1 MRARW
6 LKLLNWFNT
15 LGLDENTVLMVFA
28 VGVGAASAVGVVAFY
43 KAIDLAFTLF
53 FRIPGEQV
61 SRSVFAAY
69 RPVVT
74 GLGLMAAYIVMRRL
88 GRGADGMN
96 VPDVQVAVARR
107 GGFLSLRPALART
120 AASVVTLGS
129 GGSAGSEGPVAVL
142 GSTVGSWIAR
152 VFGFDSNQVKV
163 MVGAGAAASIS
174 AAFNAPLAGA
184 FFALEEILGTFS
196 PAAFAPIVISSVVGA
211 LVSRAVFGNHPAFPI
226 PEEYGFALSTEILVL
241 YPLLG
246 IVCGLVAVFFIR
258 TYFRVQDVAARFDGS
273 PLLLAAAGGAI
284 VGLLVF
290 LSSGVLVGYG
300 HLAVR
305 IEVFGRLAWY
315 ALALLVVGKVL
326 ATSITLHFG
335 GSGGVFTPAL
345 YVGAATGGAFGSAAR
360 DIFPRLDIAPE
371 AYAIVGMGA
380 LVATATG
387 APITGILIVFE
398 MTNDYAIVPALM
410 MVVAISMVLTHKL
423 EADSLYSGYLRR
435 RGERLPHNARP
446 DVMSDLRIGN
456 VLEST
461 VAIRSDASL
470 DEVLDRA
477 ALSNDAD
484 LPVVAVDR
492 QVVGMIILGNLAGA
506 GRGYADGGKLIIAAD
521 LAEPTDVVV
530 PRDPILSA
538 IQKMGRRGVGTL
550 PVVDPESGA
559 LLGIVTRKRIL
570 AAYEQIVT

>member
-1 MRARW
+1 MRTRW
-6 LKLLNWFNT
+6 RQLITWFN
-15 LGLDENTVLMVFA
+15 GLDLHENTVLMVFA
-28 VGVGAASAVGVVAFY
+28 VAVGAASAVGVVLFY

-53 FRIPGEQV
+53 FRIPGEHV
-61 SRSVFAAY
+61 SRAVFFAY
-69 RPVVT
+69 RPVIT
-74 GLGLMAAYIVMRRL
+74 GLGLMTAYLLMRRL

-107 GGFLSLRPALART
+107 GGFLPIRAALART
-120 AASVVTLGS
+120 AASVATLGS

-142 GSTVGSWIAR
+142 GSTVGSWIGR

-196 PAAFAPIVISSVVGA
+196 PTAFAPIVISSVIGA

-258 TYFRVQDVAARFDGS
+258 TYFRVQEIASRINGN
-273 PLLLAAAGGAI
+273 PLLLAAGGGAI

-290 LSSGVLVGYG
+290 MSNGVLVGYG

-335 GSGGVFTPAL
+335 GSGGVFTPSL
-345 YVGAATGGAFGSAAR
+345 YIGAATGGAFGSAVR
-360 DIFPRLDIAPE
+360 QVFPQLHVAPE

-410 MVVAISMVLTHKL
+410 MVVAIAMVLTRKL
-423 EADSLYSGYLRR
+423 QPDTLYSGYLRR
-435 RGERLPHNARP
+435 RGEHLPDSARP
-446 DVMSDLRIGN
+446 DVMSDLRVSN
-456 VLEST
+456 VLEPT
-461 VAIRSDASL
+461 TAIRGDASL

-477 ALSNDAD
+477 ALSDGAD
-484 LPVVAVDR
+484 LPVIDANQQVA
-492 QVVGMIILGNLAGA
+492 GMIILAGLAGA
-506 GRGYADGGKLIIAAD
+506 GRGHSASDPLIIAAD
-521 LAEPTDVVV
+521 LAEPTEVLV
-530 PRDPILSA
+530 PRDPVLSA

-559 LLGIVTRKRIL
+559 LLGVVTRKRIL
-570 AAYEQIVT
+570 AAYEKIVS

>member
-6 LKLLNWFNT
+6 QQWISWFNG
-15 LGLDENTVLMVFA
+15 LGLHENTVLMVFA
-28 VGVGAASAVGVVAFY
+28 VAVGAASALGVVLFY
-43 KAIDLAFTLF
+43 KAIDLAFALF
-53 FRIPGEQV
+53 FRIPGEHV
-61 SRSVFAAY
+61 SRAAFAAY
-69 RPVVT
+69 RPIIT
-74 GLGLMAAYIVMRRL
+74 GLGLMTAYLLMRRL

-107 GGFLSLRPALART
+107 GGFLPVRPAFART
-120 AASVVTLGS
+120 AASVATLGS

-142 GSTVGSWIAR
+142 GSTIGSWIGR

-174 AAFNAPLAGA
+174 ATFNAPLAGA

-196 PAAFAPIVISSVVGA
+196 PTAFAPIVISSVIGA

-226 PEEYGFALSTEILVL
+226 PQEYGFALSTEILVL

-258 TYFRVQDVAARFDGS
+258 TYFRVQEIAGRIAAH
-273 PLLLAAAGGAI
+273 PLLLAAGGGAI

-290 LSSGVLVGYG
+290 LSNGVLVGYG

-315 ALALLVVGKVL
+315 ALALLVVGKIL
-326 ATSITLHFG
+326 ATSLTLHIG
-335 GSGGVFTPAL
+335 GSGGVFTPSL
-345 YVGAATGGAFGSAAR
+345 YVGAATGGAFGSAVR
-360 DIFPRLDIAPE
+360 QIFPQLYVVPE

-410 MVVAISMVLTHKL
+410 MVVAIAMVLTRKL
-423 EADSLYSGYLRR
+423 EPDTLYSGYLRR
-435 RGERLPHNARP
+435 RGEHLPETAQP
-446 DVMSDLRIGN
+446 DVMADLRVSN
-456 VLEST
+456 VLEPMT
-461 VAIRSDASL
+461 GIRSDASL

-477 ALSNDAD
+477 ALSDGAD
-484 LPVVAVDR
+484 LPVLDHDQQVA
-492 QVVGMIILGNLAGA
+492 GMIILASLAGL
-506 GRGYADGGKLIIAAD
+506 GRGHSSSDLLIVAAD
-521 LAEPTDVVV
+521 LAEPTEVMV

-559 LLGIVTRKRIL
+559 LLGVVTRQRIL
-570 AAYEQIVT
+570 GAYERIVS

>member
-6 LKLLNWFNT
+6 LKLINWFNA
-15 LGLDENTVLMVFA
+15 LGLHENTVLMVFA
-28 VGVGAASAVGVVAFY
+28 VAVGTASAMGVVVFY

-53 FRIPGEQV
+53 FRIPGERV
-61 SRSVFAAY
+61 SRTVFAAY
-69 RPVVT
+69 RPIIT
-74 GLGLMAAYIVMRRL
+74 ALGLMAAYLIMRRL
-88 GRGADGMN
+88 SRRADGMN
-96 VPDVQVAVARR
+96 VPDVQIAVARR
-107 GGFLSLRPALART
+107 GGFLPLRAALART
-120 AASVVTLGS
+120 AASAVTLGS
-129 GGSAGSEGPVAVL
+129 GGSAGSEGPVAVM
-142 GSTVGSWIAR
+142 GSTIGSWIAR
-152 VFGFDSNQVKV
+152 VFAFDSNQVKV
-163 MVGAGAAASIS
+163 LVGAGAAAGIS

-184 FFALEEILGTFS
+184 FFALEEILGTFG
-196 PAAFAPIVISSVVGA
+196 PTAFAPIVISSVVGA
-211 LVSRAVFGNHPAFPI
+211 LLSRAVFGNHPAFPI

-258 TYFRVQDVAARFDGS
+258 TYFRVQEIADRVPGH
-273 PLLLAAAGGAI
+273 PLLLAAGGGAV

-305 IEVFGRLAWY
+305 IEVFGRMAWY

-335 GSGGVFTPAL
+335 GSGGVFTPSL
-345 YVGAATGGAFGSAAR
+345 YIGAATGGAFGSAVR
-360 DIFPRLDIAPE
+360 HIFPQLDIAPE

-380 LVATATG
+380 LVAAATG

-410 MVVAISMVLTHKL
+410 MVVAISMVLTRKL
-423 EADSLYSGYLRR
+423 QADTLYSGYLRR
-435 RGERLPHNARP
+435 RGERLPDAERP
-446 DVMSDLRIGN
+446 DVMSDLRVSN
-456 VLEST
+456 VLEP
-461 VAIRSDASL
+461 AIAIPSDASL
-470 DEVLDRA
+470 DDILDRA
-477 ALSNDAD
+477 ALCDDD
-484 LPVVAVDR
+484 LPVLNEQ

-506 GRGYADGGKLIIAAD
+506 GRGHADGERLIIAAD

-530 PRDPILSA
+530 PSDPILSA

-559 LLGIVTRKRIL
+559 LLGVVTRKRIL
-570 AAYEQIVT
+570 AAYEEIVT